1 MRAQN
6 DFELAYWLV
15 HGEHATEN
23 VVVASVV
30 VFEGQV
36 LERRIL
42 RKLFQACEHTITL
55 RCGESCFD
63 GLQIFYAALA
73 FGSCGL
79 ETAVVGKLKLTGR
92 LWLCC
97 EETGL
102 LHHQIVIK
110 SEGLIRMQMRV

>member
-30 VFEGQV
+30 VLEGQV

-42 RKLFQACEHTITL
+42 RKLFQAYEHTITL
-55 RCGESCFD
+55 RCGESSFD
-63 GLQIFYAALA
+63 VLQIFYAALA
-73 FGSCGL
+73 FGSGGL
-79 ETAVVGKLKLTGR
+79 ETGIVGKLVLTGR
-92 LWLCC
+92 WWLRC
-97 EETGL
+97 ELTGL
-102 LHHQIVIK
+102 LHHQIVFK
-110 SEGLIRMQMRV
+110 SEGVTAD